1 MKRNSKYEIQINL
14 FNRSVKKSCIVLYTK
29 TVQDKKYQDFDQN
42 DDFRILIGSGRFIDT
57 DFIVAESAIDIL
69 RILPNVSTQKHGD
82 IVGKPVI
89 HFANEDSINKN
100 VGDSI
105 DSNDVNAILFA
116 DFAIIAEVEEFK

>member
-1 MKRNSKYEIQINL
+1 MYNILNQYFIVPTVRHSPVKVCD
-14 FNRSVKKSCIVLYTK
+14 FTGVRS
-29 TVQDKKYQDFDQN
+29 QN

-82 IVGKPVI
+82 IVGNPVI

-105 DSNDVNAILFA
+105 DSNDVNAIRFA
-116 DFAIIAEVEEFK
+116 DFAIIAEVEEFI